1 MSASLKI
8 LESNTQISGMIS
20 KSISQE
26 LNIRVA
32 KNKSKVEKNIKSMIP
47 AWLHEQD
54 EITSLLSDGVAN
66 SLNAQFGLPRGTS
79 SGVVSAIVSAVVG
92 SVIVEVG
99 KIDNTLRGLITFKIQ
114 PEDFSN
120 LLVLPQGFIQTIT
133 ISGGK
138 SLHWLNWLLTMGSAA
153 IVGGYE
159 YRPGN
164 DGRSGGG
171 TMVGG
176 VAWRVPSDYS
186 GTIDNNFV
194 TRALENREKQIINA
208 LKGLFL

>member
-1 MSASLKI
+1 MSISLKI
-8 LESNTQISGMIS
+8 LESNTRISGMIS

-32 KNKSKVEKNIKSMIP
+32 KNRSKVEKSIKSMIP

-54 EITSLLSDGVAN
+54 EITSLLSDGVVN
-66 SLNAQFGLPRGTS
+66 SLNAQFGIPKGTS
-79 SGVVSAIVSAVVG
+79 SGVVSAIVSAVSE

-120 LLVLPQGFIQTIT
+120 LLVLPQGFVQTVT

-159 YRPGN
+159 YQPGN

>member
-20 KSISQE
+20 KSTSQE

-79 SGVVSAIVSAVVG
+79 SGCRSSSTRQTVA
-92 SVIVEVG
+92 SV
-99 KIDNTLRGLITFKIQ
+99 TST
-114 PEDFSN
+114 
-120 LLVLPQGFIQTIT
+120 TC
-133 ISGGK
+133 
-138 SLHWLNWLLTMGSAA
+138 
-153 IVGGYE
+153 
-159 YRPGN
+159 
-164 DGRSGGG
+164 
-171 TMVGG
+171 
-176 VAWRVPSDYS
+176 PS
-186 GTIDNNFV
+186 
-194 TRALENREKQIINA
+194 R
-208 LKGLFL
+208 